1 MDLCSFQKIDN
12 QMPINNMIVSVEPN
26 AMCTVLVRFYR
37 LVIGDE
43 QKIILMD
50 MVCGVVGLV

>member
-1 MDLCSFQKIDN
+1 MSIDD
-12 QMPINNMIVSVEPN
+12 MIVSVEPN
-26 AMCTVLVRFYR
+26 AMCTILVWLYG
-37 LVIGDE
+37 LVIGNE